1 MRCAGHSS
9 QGPRPART
17 AAKFVAD
24 VTAEVTG
31 VGALERAEP
40 WSIRCTPWTSSA
52 SCRVPRRPLLAGVR
66 DSRQANTDD
75 FVQEQLPRNA
85 SHSRCPKRTAN
96 R

>member
-17 AAKFVAD
+17 RGE

-31 VGALERAEP
+31 VGVLERAEP

-52 SCRVPRRPLLAGVR
+52 CCRVPRLLLAGVR
-66 DSRQANTDD
+66 DSRQADTD
-75 FVQEQLPRNA
+75 
-85 SHSRCPKRTAN
+85 
-96 R
+96 